1 MSLAA
6 DTREAV
12 RNRPVLYDALCAG
25 IVNYTAAAESLDVD
39 GDTDAI
45 ATALRRFGQSLAAE
59 DDESSTGAAANEL
72 ADGTVTVRMRSGLD
86 RVAAESL
93 VVAVDGRGLSPT
105 QSTHGEKTQPD
116 QPAETELTGDSGTG
130 RLTAIE
136 ARGSLSPTALA
147 PVIRRLR
154 IADVSVLA
162 AAADADA
169 LVVVVPQRAGVRALR
184 TAERALS
191 PTAARRDR

>member
-25 IVNYTAAAESLDVD
+25 IVNYTAAAESLAVD

-45 ATALRRFGQSLAAE
+45 ATALRRFGQTLAAE
-59 DDESSTGAAANEL
+59 SDASGDDDTN
-72 ADGTVTVRMRSGLD
+72 DGITVRMRSGLH

-93 VVAVDGRGLSPT
+93 VVAVDGRGFAPENSP
-105 QSTHGEKTQPD
+105 SAGNDPASESKPEADREPSPDTHQ
-116 QPAETELTGDSGTG
+116 Q

-136 ARGSLSPTALA
+136 ARGSVSPTALSTA
-147 PVIRRLR
+147 LARLR
-154 IADVSVLA
+154 IAEVGVIGA
-162 AAADADA
+162 AGDEQT
-169 LVVVVPQRAGVRALR
+169 LVFVVPQRAGVTALR
-184 TAERALS
+184 CVESALN
-191 PTAARRDR
+191 ADR